1 MALPLEF
8 SFDTQANGDA
18 VGDLHIAKEQAK
30 QLASDA
36 KDRLAV
42 AYSFSTVAV
51 TSYWY
56 ETQKQYKDSWAPP
69 KRFGPVR
76 LASLE
81 RSAKRL
87 AMQMGRWAALLDP
100 ISAGYLLGVNYGTM
114 LPPDLRA
121 RLGVYYT
128 PPPLSRRLIEM
139 ATRAGVD
146 WSSCRVLDPA
156 CGGGA
161 FLAPVAMAIAA
172 GCKGQ
177 SPDQTIQSVSQ
188 RLLGYE
194 IDPFGA
200 WISQVFAEAALMD
213 LCRAASR
220 RLPPLVRLC
229 DSVTVVAASEQERF
243 DVVIGNPPY
252 GRVKLAPEI
261 RKTYQRSLFG
271 HANLYGL
278 FTDLAIQLAKRDGVI
293 AFVTPTS
300 FLAGEYFKSLRVL
313 LATEAP
319 PVNLD
324 FVTARQGVFED
335 VLQETLLATYRRG
348 GGDRRA
354 TVNFITAV
362 GLDSLRVGGCG
373 TFTLPSDKGRPWLI
387 ARTPDQQRLVGAMRR
402 MGHRLSDYGYQVST
416 GPLVWN
422 RHRKQLRDESDKDT
436 VPLIWAE
443 SVTRDG
449 SFVFRARKKN
459 HQPYF
464 RLNDGDEWLVLKQPC
479 VLLQRTT
486 AKEQH
491 RRLIAAELPGS
502 FLSRHGAVVV
512 ENHLNMIRAANGRPV
527 VSPRVLVAFL
537 NSEIADRAFRC
548 ISGSVAVSAYELE
561 ALPLPA
567 PQQLHKVQWLLD
579 HSAGREQIDLVCRR
593 VYLEVPE

>member
-1 MALPLEF
+1 MPLELPF
-8 SFDTQANGDA
+8 GDTQARED
-18 VGDLHIAKEQAK
+18 VVEDLHTAKEQA
-30 QLASDA
+30 QQIALASA

-42 AYSFSTVAV
+42 AHSFCTAAV

-56 ETQKQYKDSWAPP
+56 EMQKRFQDTWAPP
-69 KRFGPVR
+69 TRFGPVR
-76 LASLE
+76 MTGLE
-81 RSAKRL
+81 PSAKRL
-87 AMQMGRWAALLDP
+87 AAQMGCRAALLDP
-100 ISAGYLLGVNYGTM
+100 ITAGYLLGATYGTM

-128 PPPLSRRLIEM
+128 PPPLSRRLIEV
-139 ATRAGVD
+139 ATEAGVD

-161 FLAPVAMAIAA
+161 FLAPVALAIVA
-172 GCKGQ
+172 GCKDL
-177 SPDQTIQSVSQ
+177 SPAQTIQMVSG
-188 RLLGYE
+188 RLRGYE

-200 WISQVFAEAALMD
+200 WVSQVFAEAALMD
-213 LCRAASR
+213 VCRAASR

-229 DSVTVVAASEQERF
+229 DSLEVAVASEEERF
-243 DVVIGNPPY
+243 DLVIGNPPY
-252 GRVKLAPEI
+252 GRVKLAPEL
-261 RKTYQRSLFG
+261 RKTYHRSLFG

-278 FTDLAIQLAKRDGVI
+278 FTDLAIRLARRGGVI

-324 FVTARQGVFED
+324 RVTARQGVVED
-335 VLQETLLATYRRG
+335 VLQETLLATYRLDE
-348 GGDRRA
+348 GDRRA
-354 TVNFITAV
+354 TVNFITAI

-373 TFTLPSDKGRPWLI
+373 TFTLPRDKKQPWLI
-387 ARTPDQQRLVGAMRR
+387 ARAPEQQRLVHAMRR
-402 MGHRLSDYGYQVST
+402 MEHRLSDYGYEVST

-422 RHRKQLRDESDKDT
+422 RHRKQLRDESGKDT
-436 VPLIWAE
+436 IPLIWAE
-443 SVTRDG
+443 AVTRDG
-449 SFVFRARKKN
+449 SFVFRANKKN
-459 HQPYF
+459 HRPYF
-464 RLNDGDEWLVLKQPC
+464 RLNEGDEWLMLRQPC

-502 FLSRHGAVVV
+502 FLSKHGAVAV
-512 ENHLNMIRAANGRPV
+512 ENHLNMIRASNGRPL

-567 PQQLHKVQWLLD
+567 PQQLHKLQWLLD
-579 HSAGREQIDLVCRR
+579 HKAGRDQIDQICQRI
-593 VYLEVPE
+593 YLEVPE